1 VQDKESGALLTGS
14 ILDMIVVKHTP
25 VRPVPSRMLSDERMA
40 GLKLAVNV
48 DPTSLQPGQTEVL
61 RRFTRSGGTLLTAPP
76 GWKFPEPREDQITLD
91 EAEIEKLDSIWK
103 EVNSLTGRRN
113 LGVRLFNVASMLS
126 NLYDLGNGDR
136 LLLQLVNYSDYP
148 IEAVTAH
155 LLGKYSKATLLA
167 PGREPKPLGTYE
179 TEEGT
184 GIEIDVVHSVA
195 ALIIER

>member
-1 VQDKESGALLTGS
+1 
-14 ILDMIVVKHTP
+14 
-25 VRPVPSRMLSDERMA
+25 
-40 GLKLAVNV
+40 
-48 DPTSLQPGQTEVL
+48 
-61 RRFTRSGGTLLTAPP
+61 
-76 GWKFPEPREDQITLD
+76 
-91 EAEIEKLDSIWK
+91 
-103 EVNSLTGRRN
+103 
-113 LGVRLFNVASMLS
+113 MLS